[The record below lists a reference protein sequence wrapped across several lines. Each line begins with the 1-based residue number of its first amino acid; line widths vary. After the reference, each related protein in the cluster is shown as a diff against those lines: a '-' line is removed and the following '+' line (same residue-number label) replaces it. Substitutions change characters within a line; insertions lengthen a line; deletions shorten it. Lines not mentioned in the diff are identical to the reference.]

1 MPDLK
6 APEVTLKTDG
16 KIYGGWK
23 SIDIRRSLEFAANTF
38 SLGITDRWAG
48 ETTSRPIRMGS
59 PCEVW
64 IDNEKLITG
73 YVDDVAPRYT
83 ATERGIEVEGRSKI
97 GDLVDCALLLGK
109 DEQAQFNN
117 LNFLQLAQRFAKP
130 FGLKVVDKVGSY
142 KSARIRALE
151 TGQRIFEA
159 LEEWAREEAVVL
171 TSDAD
176 GNLVITRASNDR
188 LRTML
193 KLGENILAAQGRFS
207 IKDRFSHYYFSGQ
220 SGGWDNNHGEASAH
234 ILGKTEDLRVRFR
247 PTVIIAEGEVTP
259 EAVRKRAEWQRNVQY
274 GRSMQA
280 TYTVTGWR
288 HADGLWTPNKLVRIE
303 DEWMG
308 LNGVWWIIATARF
321 LLDDKGMRTELT
333 VMPKEAFDL
342 VSLPPKNQDKNLPW
356 QGAQQ

>member
-16 KIYGGWK
+16 NIYGGWK

-38 SLGITDRWAG
+38 SLSITDRWAG

-97 GDLVDCALLLGK
+97 ADLIDCALSLTDQEK
-109 DEQAQFNN
+109 SQFNG
-117 LNFLQLAQRFAKP
+117 LNFLQLAQRLAKP
-130 FGLKVVDKVGSY
+130 FGIGVVDRVGSF
-142 KSARIRALE
+142 KQAAVRNLDPGKRV
-151 TGQRIFEA
+151 FEA
-159 LEEWAREEAVVL
+159 LEEWSREEAVIL
-171 TSDAD
+171 TADAN
-176 GNLVITRASNDR
+176 GNLVITRASNER
-188 LRTML
+188 VRTML
-193 KLGENILAAQGRFS
+193 KLGENIEAAQGRFS
-207 IKDRFSHYYFSGQ
+207 MKDRFSHYYVYAQ
-220 SGGWDNNHGEASAH
+220 SWANDDNFGAAAAH
-234 ILGKTEDLRVRFR
+234 IAGRAEDLRVRFR
-247 PTVIIAEGEVTP
+247 PTVIVAEEAETR

-308 LNGVWWIIATARF
+308 LNGVWWLIATVRF
-321 LLDDKGMRTELT
+321 LLDEKGMRTELT

-342 VSLPPKNQDKNLPW
+342 VSLPPKDQKMVW
-356 QGAQQ
+356 QK